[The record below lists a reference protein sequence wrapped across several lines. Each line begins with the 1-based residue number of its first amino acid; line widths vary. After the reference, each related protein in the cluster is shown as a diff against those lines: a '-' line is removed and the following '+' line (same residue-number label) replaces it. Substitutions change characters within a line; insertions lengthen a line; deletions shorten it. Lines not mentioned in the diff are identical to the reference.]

1 MGKKS
6 SPAAP
11 AAPDPYKTAD
21 AQAQYN
27 QQAAIAQ
34 ANLNRIN
41 QYTPEG
47 SLTYSLEG
55 YNDDGTPRYS
65 QTQTYSPAEQAKYDQ
80 QNQVA
85 NALNGIAVSNIDRVR
100 QAQETPFS
108 YDGMQQLRGSYGQ
121 NNPFQIQSG
130 PGATMGQTNVNAGG
144 IQDYLQQ
151 YGVKDSAGVGSVQH
165 GAAGAGTAQAID
177 PNAATQGIQQGLDYS
192 GLGALPGVNDFGAE
206 AQRTQDAV
214 YKQAA
219 SRLDPRFKQIED
231 QQRARL
237 AAQGITAN
245 SEAYRRDLDNTSRD
259 RNDAYNQAAYSAIG
273 AGSSEQSRLF
283 GLAMGARQQGQ
294 NEINTQG
301 SFRNAAQAQGFGQSL
316 AAYGQG
322 MEAQGQNFGQ
332 NFQNAGMYNAAEQQ
346 QYGQRANEADLYNR
360 AQGQL
365 FGQGAQSADFYNQA
379 QNQRFSQGM
388 ENANLANEQNQQ
400 YFNQGQAATSFN
412 NMAQNQWY
420 NQDAAGAAFEN
431 NARQQ
436 QIQEA
441 AYLRNVPLNDISVL
455 LNGNSPTSPAFQQF
469 GQVGVASPDYQGAVQ
484 NNYQAQ
490 IEQYKAKQAA
500 KSQGMGSIFGAL
512 GSIGASAATGG
523 LSNIFSSDRRLKE
536 DIKRIGTLANGIPTY
551 AFKYIG
557 DKLQR
562 FGVMAQ
568 EVLEVIPDA
577 VGTDKDGFMY
587 VDYGKVY

>member
-6 SPAAP
+6 GPAAP
-11 AAPDPYKTAD
+11 APPDPYKTAD
-21 AQAQYN
+21 AQSQYN
-27 QQAAIAQ
+27 KEAAIWQ

-47 SLTYSLEG
+47 SLTYSFEG

-65 QTQTYSPAEQAKYDQ
+65 QTQTYSAAEQAKYDQ

-100 QAQETPFS
+100 EAQATPFS
-108 YDGMQQLRGSYGQ
+108 YDGMQQLQGTYGQ
-121 NNPFQIQSG
+121 NNPFQLQGG
-130 PGATMGQTNVNAGG
+130 PQAQMGQTSVYAGP
-144 IQDYLQQ
+144 IQQYLQQ
-151 YGVKDSAGVGSVQH
+151 YGVQNSAGVGSVQH
-165 GAAGAGTAQAID
+165 GAAGAGTAQAIGTG
-177 PNAATQGIQQGLDYS
+177 AATQGIQQGLDYS
-192 GLGALPGVNDFGAE
+192 GLGTLPGYNDYGAE
-206 AQRTQDAV
+206 GQRMADSV

-219 SRLDPRFKQIED
+219 SRLDPRFKAIED
-231 QQRARL
+231 EQRARL
-237 AAQGITAN
+237 AAQGITEN

-259 RNDAYNQAAYSAIG
+259 RNDAYNQAIYSSIG
-273 AGSSEQSRLF
+273 AGANEQSRLF

-294 NEINTQG
+294 NEINAQG
-301 SFRNAAQAQGFGQSL
+301 QFRNAAQAQGFGQSL
-316 AAYGQG
+316 AAYAQA
-322 MEAQGQNFGQ
+322 MQAQGQNFGQ

-346 QYGQRANEADLYNR
+346 QYGQRLSEAELYNR

-365 FGQGAQSADFYNQA
+365 FGQGATAADFANQA
-379 QNQRFSQGM
+379 QQQQFGQGM
-388 ENANLANEQNQQ
+388 ENADLYNQQIQQ
-400 YFNQGQAATSFN
+400 YFNQGQAATAFN
-412 NMAQNQWY
+412 NNAQNQWY
-420 NQDAAGAAFEN
+420 NQDAARAAFEN

-455 LNGNSPTSPAFQQF
+455 LNGNSPTAPAFNQF
-469 GQVGVASPDYQGAVQ
+469 AQVGVAAPDYQGAVQ
-484 NNYQAQ
+484 NNYNAA

-500 KSQGMGSIFGAL
+500 RSQGLGSIFGAL

-523 LSNIFSSDRRLKE
+523 LSNIFSDRRLKE

-557 DKLQR
+557 DKFQR

-577 VGTDKDGFMY
+577 VGYDKDGFMY